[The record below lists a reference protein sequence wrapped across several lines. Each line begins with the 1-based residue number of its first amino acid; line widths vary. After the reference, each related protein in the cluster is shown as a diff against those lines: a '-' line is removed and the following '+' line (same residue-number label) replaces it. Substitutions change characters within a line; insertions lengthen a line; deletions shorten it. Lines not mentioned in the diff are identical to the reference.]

1 VLKSISIISHAAL
14 PMGLLSVG
22 VGLELKYL
30 TYAKKELVVSTL
42 AKLVL
47 FPMLAYGLGVLVG
60 LSGMSLSVAVIFASM
75 PTATSAYILARELGG
90 DVPLMASIIT
100 VQTLLC
106 MGTLFLI
113 IPLL

>member
-1 VLKSISIISHAAL
+1 
-14 PMGLLSVG
+14 
-22 VGLELKYL
+22 
-30 TYAKKELVVSTL
+30 
-42 AKLVL
+42 
-47 FPMLAYGLGVLVG
+47 
-60 LSGMSLSVAVIFASM
+60 MSLSVAVIFASM